1 MSGKNEITWEKSC
14 NAVKV
19 KQKNINLLL
28 QMIPGQTDSWLL
40 SVVGGSSSLF
50 RRCIRPFLGGPDHT
64 FNKMFEL
71 SAQN

>member
-28 QMIPGQTDSWLL
+28 QMIPGQTWFLA
-40 SVVGGSSSLF
+40 SV
-50 RRCIRPFLGGPDHT
+50 RRCRLFEPFPA
-64 FNKMFEL
+64 FV
-71 SAQN
+71 SRRS